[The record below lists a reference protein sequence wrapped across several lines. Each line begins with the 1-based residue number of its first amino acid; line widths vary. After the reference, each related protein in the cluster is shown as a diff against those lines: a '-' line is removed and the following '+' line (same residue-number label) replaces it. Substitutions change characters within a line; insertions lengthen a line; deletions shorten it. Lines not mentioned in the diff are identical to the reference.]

1 MGDVSEERRL
11 IGEILEEI
19 VAGGGG
25 PAPVRLGLMAYGSEL
40 GQEELIA
47 GARLV
52 LEERGDL
59 SVVLLGPRHEAGE
72 GMEWIETPPCEADVV
87 AAMESALREGR
98 IDGAVALH
106 YPFPLGVA
114 TVGRVVSPGTGR
126 ELLIATSTG
135 TTATER
141 VEAMVKNALIGRAVA
156 RALGKKD
163 PTLAVLNVEGAQAAL
178 RILRHLADDGYPL
191 RFGSSGRSDGGAL
204 LRGNDLL
211 SGAVDICLCDTLTG
225 NVLVKLFSAFTTG
238 GSRESLGWGYGPS
251 AGEGWPSVVS
261 IISRASG
268 APVVA
273 GALTYTARVVR
284 GGLPRLVEE
293 EFALARKAGLAKK
306 LERTAPVAA
315 ETSTAPPSEP
325 TDDEIH
331 GVDVLSMEEA
341 VRRLW
346 QAGIYAESA
355 MGCTGPVVKIASS
368 RRIQAEACLREAG
381 LID

>member
-1 MGDVSEERRL
+1 MSEERRL

-19 VAGGGG
+19 VAAGGG

-40 GQEELIA
+40 GQEELIT
-47 GARLV
+47 GARLA
-52 LEERGDL
+52 LKERGDL
-59 SVVLLGPRHEAGE
+59 SVVLIGPRHEAEE
-72 GMEWIETPPCEADVV
+72 GMEWIETPPCESDVV
-87 AAMESALREGR
+87 AAMESALQEGR

-114 TVGRVVSPGTGR
+114 TVGRVVAPGTGR

-178 RILRHLADDGYPL
+178 RILRHLAADGYPL
-191 RFGSSGRSDGGAL
+191 CFGSSGRSDGGAL

-251 AGEGWPSVVS
+251 AGEGWSSVVS

-273 GALTYTARVVR
+273 GALAYTARVVR
-284 GGLPRLVEE
+284 GRLPRLVEE
-293 EFALARKAGLAKK
+293 EFALARKAGLEKK
-306 LERTAPVAA
+306 LERTVPVLDEAV
-315 ETSTAPPSEP
+315 TVPPSEP

-331 GVDVLSMEEA
+331 GIDVLSMEEA

-346 QAGIYAESA
+346 KEGIFAESA

-368 RRIQAEACLREAG
+368 RRAQAEACLREEG